1 MNARTMMI
9 LGLTLASLLTL
20 GGCSSISQR
29 EYDAAIEENTELR
42 ARIASLQ
49 GSVRESN
56 DTTGSF
62 QEQNEQLR
70 NENARL
76 AAELAAANAAAEA
89 ARSRPTGFE
98 GVNGS
103 NGIDVSRRGGGGEVV
118 VNIAGD
124 VLFNSGSA
132 DLRSDAKK
140 ALDQIAQV
148 LKSTYSNNEIRV
160 EGYTDSD
167 PLRKTKAKWGT
178 NENLSSNRAQVV
190 ESYLV
195 SKGVDNN
202 RIYSAAFGPA
212 KPKGTKKDSRRVE
225 IVILGS

>member
-1 MNARTMMI
+1 MKTRSMI
-9 LGLTLASLLTL
+9 VLGLALVSLMSL

-42 ARIASLQ
+42 ARIADLQ
-49 GSVRESN
+49 GSVRESA
-56 DTTGSF
+56 DTNGSF
-62 QEQNEQLR
+62 QSQNEQLR
-70 NENARL
+70 SENARL
-76 AAELAAANAAAEA
+76 AAELAAASAV
-89 ARSRPTGFE
+89 RSNPTGFE
-98 GVNGS
+98 GVSGS
-103 NGIDVSRRGGGGEVV
+103 NGIDVSRRGGSGEVV

-140 ALDQIAQV
+140 SLDQIAQV
-148 LKSTYSNNEIRV
+148 LKSTYSGNEIRV

-167 PLRKTKAKWGT
+167 PLNKTKAKWGT

-195 SKGVDNN
+195 SKGVGND

>member
-1 MNARTMMI
+1 MKSRNMII
-9 LGLTLASLLTL
+9 LGLTLVSLVSL

-42 ARIASLQ
+42 GRIAALQ

-56 DTTGSF
+56 DTNGSF
-62 QEQNEQLR
+62 QSQNEQLR
-70 NENARL
+70 NENAKL
-76 AAELAAANAAAEA
+76 AAELAEAKA
-89 ARSRPTGFE
+89 ARTSPTGFE
-98 GVNGS
+98 GVNGA
-103 NGIDVSRRGGGGEVV
+103 NGIDVSRRSGSGEIV

-140 ALDQIAQV
+140 SLDQIAQV
-148 LKSTYSNNEIRV
+148 LKSTYASNEIRV

-167 PLRKTKAKWGT
+167 PLNKTKAKWGT
-178 NENLSSNRAQVV
+178 NENLSSNRAQQV

-202 RIYSAAFGPA
+202 RIYSAAFGPS